1 MKKTEK
7 DFKAT
12 SDDMKNQ
19 LAESKNGI
27 AEHKK
32 AIEMLEK
39 KVSMGN
45 LALQNEKT
53 KNSEISELLKKVGH
67 SLSDSRL
74 MAIGFCLLQFQCC
87 PSLHLLSCKFQSPPS
102 LTSFSSNCDCSQDHE
117 VIAKMDQTLQAILD
131 DAQSCVDKA
140 QICLEEVGDA
150 IEESKKVTEGKELK
164 VLLQPLALLSL
175 APHPAAVS
183 VLYSSASC
191 VCT

>member
-53 KNSEISELLKKVGH
+53 KNSEISELLKEGNNFGKPYKSKSPHVIVTAA
-67 SLSDSRL
+67 SFNE
-74 MAIGFCLLQFQCC
+74 MKLLRF
-87 PSLHLLSCKFQSPPS
+87 LREFYH
-102 LTSFSSNCDCSQDHE
+102 QDH
-117 VIAKMDQTLQAILD
+117 
-131 DAQSCVDKA
+131 
-140 QICLEEVGDA
+140 
-150 IEESKKVTEGKELK
+150 IEDGKEIK
-164 VLLQPLALLSL
+164 VVIISTDK
-175 APHPAAVS
+175 VS
-183 VLYSSASC
+183 SS
-191 VCT
+191 VKQVIQMYEE